1 VHVAARL
8 VTLFA
13 VLALPACDHA
23 RGPAGSLVAQG
34 AGVIIATSELQARI
48 DEMTPALRARYASLD
63 ARRELLDGWI
73 LTELMAREAERAGLA
88 HGPDHRAGG
97 KKQMV
102 QRLVVMRFR
111 DPEGPRTVSDAD
123 VRAHYEEHLD
133 DYVQPVKMRV
143 AHITL
148 EATEGSAGRPARLAE
163 ARRIRDRI
171 AREAVTNPEA
181 FEAAIT
187 EIARAASSENHASI
201 LGLLSREQLAE
212 AFTPEIAK
220 VAWELPPGVPSK
232 VLPSP
237 RGFHILQ
244 GQGGQPA
251 RNVSVDQARGAIQVI
266 LYQSRM
272 AEAYRRWASQLRE
285 QAKVRI
291 DESELAKVQVSS
303 GA

>member
-1 VHVAARL
+1 VHVPARL
-8 VTLFA
+8 VTLLA
-13 VLALPACDHA
+13 LLALPACDHA
-23 RGPAGSLVAQG
+23 SGPESPLVAQG
-34 AGVIIATSELQARI
+34 AGVVIATSELQARI
-48 DEMTPALRARYASLD
+48 DEMTPALRARYASLE

-88 HGPDHRAGG
+88 QGPDFQAGG

-123 VRAHYEEHLD
+123 VRAYYEEHLD

-143 AHITL
+143 AHVTL
-148 EATEGSAGRPARLAE
+148 DAPEGSAGRAARGAE
-163 ARRIRDRI
+163 ARRIRDRVV
-171 AREAVTNPEA
+171 REAVTNPEA

-187 EIARAASSENHASI
+187 EIARAARSENHASI

-220 VAWELPPGVPSK
+220 VAWDLPPGVPSK
-232 VLPSP
+232 VLASP

-266 LYQSRM
+266 LHQSRM
-272 AEAYRRWASQLRE
+272 AEAYRQWTSQLRE

-291 DESELAKVQVSS
+291 DESELAKVHVSS